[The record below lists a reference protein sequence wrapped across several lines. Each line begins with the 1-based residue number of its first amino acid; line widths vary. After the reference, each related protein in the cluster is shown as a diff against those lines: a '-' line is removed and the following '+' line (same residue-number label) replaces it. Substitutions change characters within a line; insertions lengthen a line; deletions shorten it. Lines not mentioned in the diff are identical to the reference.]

1 MSPSKS
7 TTGIRSSSASVEFD
21 LATVR
26 ETRMNTISQMEKK
39 ANLLSL
45 PPADGDYI
53 SCVLPNGAMYYL
65 RQSNPQGAE
74 KPKDDSNKAQFL
86 SKPMKEL
93 LRESEILQSA
103 ALLRKADR
111 EKRLHSDER
120 VVVASASCG
129 QMWVDKYSPKSFS
142 QLLSSDSTNKEVL
155 KAVKQWDH
163 FVFKRPN
170 PVFHTAPAT
179 NTFNNNNS
187 KFKPPQ
193 QAAPKP
199 ATDSAVDAKEDR
211 GHKEESDSDDDEG
224 KDDANAKTN
233 AAKATKAV
241 VDTRPEYKV
250 ILLSGPPGTGKT
262 TLAHII
268 ARHCGY
274 TALEVNA
281 SDDRSA
287 DSLKELLSRAMTSH
301 SILPNNKP
309 NCLILDEVD
318 GIDGTGA
325 MEALLTIINAP
336 LGGGGQK
343 GGKSKAS
350 KSGVCLT
357 RPLICICNDHYTPS
371 LRALR
376 PVAKVFIMDPPME
389 TKLVQRL
396 KNISTSEGLHL
407 AAQSLIELCNATG
420 HDIRSSIN
428 TLQFASL
435 KAAAH
440 FQTGAVTGKNDS
452 SSSGVTTSRNLFSK
466 SGSDGAPNARDISS
480 AVAAL
485 VKAGLKDGQKNI
497 FDIWQE
503 IFNTKELQKSMANR
517 NGENYVCAYRY
528 VDVLI

>member
-1 MSPSKS
+1 MRNASSLQQAGMSPSKS

-281 SDDRSA
+281 SDDSSPLNCTVITRAAVSA
-287 DSLKELLSRAMTSH
+287 SNRAVIGTVIAVGDTRIPLRVECKLSVA
-301 SILPNNKP
+301 LY
-309 NCLILDEVD
+309 E
-318 GIDGTGA
+318 GIDGRIQTEV
-325 MEALLTIINAP
+325 MQPVHKVVEIVVLVLMSFRRRRLLILQSSRCHHSNNSYIKYV
-336 LGGGGQK
+336 Q
-343 GGKSKAS
+343 SAS
-350 KSGVCLT
+350 
-357 RPLICICNDHYTPS
+357 HW
-371 LRALR
+371 
-376 PVAKVFIMDPPME
+376 
-389 TKLVQRL
+389 
-396 KNISTSEGLHL
+396 SE
-407 AAQSLIELCNATG
+407 
-420 HDIRSSIN
+420 
-428 TLQFASL
+428 
-435 KAAAH
+435 
-440 FQTGAVTGKNDS
+440 
-452 SSSGVTTSRNLFSK
+452 
-466 SGSDGAPNARDISS
+466 
-480 AVAAL
+480 
-485 VKAGLKDGQKNI
+485 
-497 FDIWQE
+497 
-503 IFNTKELQKSMANR
+503 
-517 NGENYVCAYRY
+517 
-528 VDVLI
+528 